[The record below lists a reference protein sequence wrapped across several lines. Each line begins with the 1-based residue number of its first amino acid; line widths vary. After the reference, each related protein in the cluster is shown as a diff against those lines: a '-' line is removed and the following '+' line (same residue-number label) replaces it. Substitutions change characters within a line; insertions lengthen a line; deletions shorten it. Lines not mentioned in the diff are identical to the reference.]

1 MMHKNGYFHR
11 VTAQTPTRFWINNAT
26 RKEAELAIEAGA
38 VGCTQN
44 PSYTWKMLDNPEE
57 AEYARK
63 LLDET
68 IEESDDNNRV
78 QIILQRKLVSGVSKI
93 FVPLFEK
100 SRGKYGYV
108 SIQGDPNHEQSEVI
122 IENARFNRL
131 AGENIMAKV
140 PCTED
145 GLRAMEVLIA
155 ERVPINATE
164 VFAVRQALDVCEL
177 YERVAEGV
185 DDPAPLY
192 FSHITGIYDEYL
204 KKYAESKKID
214 ISPDVLWQGGMAV
227 ARKVYKTVRER
238 GYVVGF
244 IGGGARGL
252 QHFTEMVG
260 AAACITINWLGTADK
275 LIELDPPVVS
285 RFYNPVT
292 DHVVDELMEKLPDFK
307 RGYLE
312 SGITPPEYEEFGPV
326 ALFRNSFVSAWSRA
340 LEAIGIRRKLLTQ

>member
-1 MMHKNGYFHR
+1 MQRDGYFHR
-11 VTAQTPTRFWINNAT
+11 VTAQTPTRFWINNVT
-26 RKEAELAIEAGA
+26 RKEAQLAIEAGA

-57 AEYARK
+57 KEHARK

-68 IEESDDNNRV
+68 IKESDDDNQV
-78 QIILQRKLVSGVSKI
+78 QIILQRKLVSGVAEI
-93 FVPLFEK
+93 FRPLYTK
-100 SRGKYGYV
+100 SRGKNGYV
-108 SIQGDPNHEQSEVI
+108 SIQGDPNREQYEVI

-140 PCTED
+140 PCTEE
-145 GLRAMEVLIA
+145 GLRAMEILIA

-177 YERVAEGV
+177 YEKVAGNM
-185 DDPAPLY
+185 DDPAPIY

-204 KKYAESKKID
+204 KKYAESTNID
-214 ISPDVLWQGGMAV
+214 ISADTLWQGGMAV

-238 GYVVGF
+238 GYAVGF

-260 AAACITINWLGTADK
+260 AEACITINWVGTADK

-285 RFYNPVT
+285 RFYNPVS

-312 SGITPPEYEEFGPV
+312 NGITPPEYEEFGPV
-326 ALFRNSFVSAWSRA
+326 ELFRDSFVSAWSKA
-340 LEAIGIRRKLLTQ
+340 LKAIAVRRRQLNK